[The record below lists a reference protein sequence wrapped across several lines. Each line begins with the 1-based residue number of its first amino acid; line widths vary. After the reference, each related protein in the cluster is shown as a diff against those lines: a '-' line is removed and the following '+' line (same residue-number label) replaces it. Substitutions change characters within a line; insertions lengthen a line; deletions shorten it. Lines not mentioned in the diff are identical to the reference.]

1 MLGDPADL
9 AGRLPVYGRDFAFQR
24 ADGTPSP
31 SDDRPGLRALRGE
44 RIANL
49 QLLLD
54 RPAGAPLPV
63 AVHAAPLHIDAEPAA
78 EAIVVLQD
86 VTVLRQAEQL
96 KDDFLAL
103 VSHELRTPLTAIHG
117 GARLLASAG
126 NDLPAAQRQELL
138 DDVVQE
144 SGRLDRLLANLLA
157 LAEILAGRLPVMTE
171 PVLLPPFVRQV
182 AVAAQTRHRSHA
194 FVVDLSP
201 ALPPLEADPALL
213 EEVLAN
219 LYDNAVKYSPVGGEI
234 RTTATASAG
243 RIALTVH
250 DQGVGIAPEHVALG
264 LYLSRL
270 LIEAQGGAIA
280 AASAGPDQGSA
291 FTITLP
297 IADGWTEPETTD

>member
-1 MLGDPADL
+1 
-9 AGRLPVYGRDFAFQR
+9 
-24 ADGTPSP
+24 
-31 SDDRPGLRALRGE
+31 
-44 RIANL
+44 
-49 QLLLD
+49 LD
-54 RPAGAPLPV
+54 RRAGAPLPV
-63 AVHAAPLHIDAEPAA
+63 AVHAAPVRIDADPPA

-117 GARLLASAG
+117 GARLLASARD
-126 NDLPAAQRQELL
+126 DLPAAQRQELL

-157 LAEILAGRLPVMTE
+157 LADILAGRLPVATE

-194 FVVDLSP
+194 FVV
-201 ALPPLEADPALL
+201 ALPSDLPPIEADPALL

-219 LYDNAVKYSPVGGEI
+219 LYDNAVKYSPAGGEI
-234 RTTATASAG
+234 RTTATADDG
-243 RIALTVH
+243 RIALTIH
-250 DQGVGIAPEHVALG
+250 DHGIGIAPEHVEQVFERFRRPGAPAASRGMGLG

-270 LIEAQGGAIA
+270 LIEAQGGTIA
-280 AASAGPDQGSA
+280 AASAGPAQGSA

-297 IADGWTEPETTD
+297 VADGWTEPDAVD